1 MHQGSIC
8 GVSPRIP
15 PLTDVSAT
23 STASHPSLSR
33 SPPFT
38 VETRTN
44 VKASPRARDALTP
57 AKASCP
63 LHRHVAHRDREAT
76 SPYAVV
82 PRLRPAAYAGG
93 FSLNTSVENGSTPGI
108 SHLVHISS
116 ILAWK

>member
-1 MHQGSIC
+1 MFPTP
-8 GVSPRIP
+8 VSTL
-15 PLTDVSAT
+15 LTDVSAT

-44 VKASPRARDALTP
+44 AKAPPRARDALTP
-57 AKASCP
+57 AKAFGP
-63 LHRHVAHRDREAT
+63 LHRHLARQDREAT
-76 SPYAVV
+76 FPYAVV
-82 PRLRPAAYAGG
+82 PRLLPPVYAGG
-93 FSLNTSVENGSTPGI
+93 LSFNTSVENGSTPGI